1 MQCPD
6 VSTSSRIKM
15 LDIFMLAM
23 LTGRERTRIE
33 FEGLL
38 RAAGFRLDR
47 VIDIGLA
54 TTILEASVI

>member
-1 MQCPD
+1 LLHCF
-6 VSTSSRIKM
+6 R
-15 LDIFMLAM
+15 LAM

-38 RAAGFRLDR
+38 SASGFRLDK

-54 TTILEASVI
+54 TSILEASVI